1 MKLISVKLKDYGL
14 YRGEVE
20 FDLAPRNNGQPKP
33 VVLFGGKNGAGK
45 TTLLEAVKLGLYGKA
60 SLGRVSQPEYNL
72 HLKSKIHRSRGDLI
86 NPQDASIEIL
96 FDLVQGGDK
105 ARYKISR
112 SWVGNNGDDPH
123 ETLRLERDG
132 VLVKDIEPQFQQEF
146 ISSIVPENLSQLF
159 FFDGEKIKAIADD
172 ITSNAA
178 IADSI
183 QTLLGL
189 DIVQKLQADL
199 SIHVQQQ
206 VKKTASKDDLSLIAK
221 LEDECGALKIKIAGL
236 QIDKKAEVQTQLDI
250 IANEITKCEK
260 RLAEEGSS
268 FAESLSDEKS
278 HELEIDA
285 QRTLV
290 EKQIRQACEGAF
302 PLSLCPKTAKAL
314 LSTLEL
320 EAGQQGAERVCE
332 EIDDLKLSLDIEFQ
346 THKKL
351 KQDSSKDLAL
361 SVIERVLTDRQKKL
375 RSKLDKD
382 PILGYPPAEKTRVE
396 GWINEA
402 NTSRNELKK
411 LGVELE
417 KISRDLT
424 ETRRKQNQAPDE
436 EALKPIFTELNSLTE
451 ERGALKQQ
459 LISISEEVKVL
470 EGQLAENQRALHKLI
485 EANEKYDKTK
495 KQIDLA
501 KKSQLVLT
509 EYTERITQL
518 KIEGLRSSIAE
529 LFNFLIRKDALV
541 ADVQINP
548 KTFEV
553 TLFDKKN
560 NQIQKDDLSSGEKQL
575 FAISVLWALAKS
587 SGRPLP
593 VIIDTPLGRLDS
605 DHRINL
611 VKHYFPNAAHQVI
624 VLSTDTEVDK
634 DLFKALKP
642 SVSHCYHLQYNM
654 KETRTAPVEGYFWN
668 KD

>member
-1 MKLISVKLKDYGL
+1 MKLITVKLKDYGL

-20 FDLAPRNNGQPKP
+20 FDLAPRNNGTPKP

-60 SLGRVSQPEYNL
+60 SLGRVSQPEYHS
-72 HLKSKIHRSRGDLI
+72 HLKSKIHRSRGDLF

-132 VLVKDIEPQFQQEF
+132 VLVEDIEPQFQQEF

-206 VKKTASKDDLSLIAK
+206 VKKSASKDDLTLIAK
-221 LEDECGALKIKIAGL
+221 LEKEGEALGVKIDEL
-236 QIDKKAEVQTQLDI
+236 QIDRKAEVQTQLDGI
-250 IANEITKCEK
+250 ESEINKCEK

-268 FAESLSDEKS
+268 FAESLSDEKGR
-278 HELEIDA
+278 ELEIEA
-285 QRTLV
+285 QRALV
-290 EKQIRQACEGAF
+290 EKQIRQACEGTF
-302 PLSLCPKTAKAL
+302 PLSLCPKTTKAL
-314 LSTLEL
+314 VSTLDL
-320 EAGQQGAERVCE
+320 EASQQGAERVCE
-332 EIDDLKLSLDIEFQ
+332 EIDDLKQSLDIEFQ

-351 KQDSSKDLAL
+351 KKDPSKDLAL
-361 SVIERVLTDRQKKL
+361 SVIEKVMNARQKKL
-375 RSKLDKD
+375 RSKQSGD
-382 PILGYPPAEKTRVE
+382 PLLGFPAAEKLRIE

-402 NTSRNELKK
+402 TLSRGKVKK

-424 ETRRKQNQAPDE
+424 DNRRKQNLAPDE

-451 ERGALKQQ
+451 ERGALKQR
-459 LISISEEVKVL
+459 LLSIQEEVKGL
-470 EGQLAENQRALHKLI
+470 EVQLAENQRALSKLI
-485 EANEKYDKTK
+485 EANEKYNKTK
-495 KQIDLA
+495 NQIDLA

-518 KIEGLRSSIAE
+518 KIEGLRASIAE

-560 NQIQKDDLSSGEKQL
+560 NQILKDDLSSGEKQL

-642 SVSHCYHLQYNM
+642 SVSHCYHLQYDM

>member
-1 MKLISVKLKDYGL
+1 MKLITVKLKDYGL

-20 FDLAPRNNGQPKP
+20 FDLAPRNNGTPKP

-60 SLGRVSQPEYNL
+60 SLGRVSQPEYHS
-72 HLKSKIHRSRGDLI
+72 HLKSKIHRSRGDLF

-132 VLVKDIEPQFQQEF
+132 VLVEDIEPQFQQEF

-206 VKKTASKDDLSLIAK
+206 VKKSASKDDLTLIAK
-221 LEDECGALKIKIAGL
+221 LEKEGKALGVKIDEL
-236 QIDKKAEVQTQLDI
+236 QIDRKAEVQTQLDGI
-250 IANEITKCEK
+250 ESEINKCEK

-268 FAESLSDEKS
+268 FAESLSDEKGR
-278 HELEIDA
+278 ELEIEA
-285 QRTLV
+285 QRALV
-290 EKQIRQACEGAF
+290 EKQIRQACEGTF
-302 PLSLCPKTAKAL
+302 PLSLCPKTNKAL
-314 LSTLEL
+314 VSTLDL
-320 EAGQQGAERVCE
+320 EASQQGAERVCE
-332 EIDDLKLSLDIEFQ
+332 EIDDLKQSLDIEFQ

-351 KQDSSKDLAL
+351 KKDPSKDLAL
-361 SVIERVLTDRQKKL
+361 SVIEKVMNARQKKL
-375 RSKLDKD
+375 RSKQSGHPL
-382 PILGYPPAEKTRVE
+382 LGFPAAEKLRIE

-402 NTSRNELKK
+402 ILSRGKVKK

-424 ETRRKQNQAPDE
+424 DNRRKQNLAPDE

-451 ERGALKQQ
+451 ERGALKQR
-459 LISISEEVKVL
+459 LLSIQEEVKGL
-470 EGQLAENQRALHKLI
+470 EVQLAENQRALSKLI
-485 EANEKYDKTK
+485 EANEKYNKTK
-495 KQIDLA
+495 NQINLA

-518 KIEGLRSSIAE
+518 KIEGLRASIAE

-560 NQIQKDDLSSGEKQL
+560 NQILKDDLSSGEKQL

-642 SVSHCYHLQYNM
+642 SVSHCYHLQYDM